1 MLLEIIAADLEDVVA
16 LNQTAADRIEL
27 CGEMDKDGLTPE
39 YELIREAVQESEIP
53 VNVMIRPHDDTFSYT
68 DEEVGQ
74 MIEDIHFVKELGANG
89 IVTGI
94 ITDDHVIDI
103 ASLARLADAAGE
115 MEITF
120 HKAFDEIEDQMAA
133 LEVLSKFPQIRTVLT
148 SGGPAF
154 SADNTAQL
162 KQLVIRG
169 KELGITVMPGG
180 GINMGNVS
188 EIV

>member
-1 MLLEIIAADLEDVVA
+1 
-16 LNQTAADRIEL
+16 
-27 CGEMDKDGLTPE
+27 
-39 YELIREAVQESEIP
+39 
-53 VNVMIRPHDDTFSYT
+53 
-68 DEEVGQ
+68 
-74 MIEDIHFVKELGANG
+74 
-89 IVTGI
+89 
-94 ITDDHVIDI
+94 
-103 ASLARLADAAGE
+103 
-115 MEITF
+115 
-120 HKAFDEIEDQMAA
+120 DEIEDQMAA

-188 EIV
+188 EIVDTAAPNAIHFGSGVRADGVSQVRSPKKRLRSSKGF